1 MKRRETETTAQ
12 MDTERRG
19 GGGVLRGPGD
29 GGGRRVGVGLAQEH
43 GVRTADVPVVV
54 VALYGHRGGV

>member
-12 MDTERRG
+12 MDTER

>member
-1 MKRRETETTAQ
+1 MEGDGTTAQ
-12 MDTERRG
+12 MDTG
-19 GGGVLRGPGD
+19 GILRGPGD

-54 VALYGHRGGV
+54 VALYGYRGGV

>member
-1 MKRRETETTAQ
+1 MKQRETETTAQ
-12 MDTERRG
+12 MDTER
-19 GGGVLRGPGD
+19 GGVLRGPGD